1 MPGGPVSLILL
12 VALVAVIV
20 MYRRRGTGRVD
31 VGTMVRRLLEY
42 GFLYGL
48 VMATAIGATGA
59 LGRLLDNLG
68 DGGRGEP
75 EELALWFSLM
85 IVAGGALVGLGF
97 WLRRRFRADPSEVD
111 AGGWSVYRSA
121 VDLTAVGFVVAGA
134 VQTLGCLLDGWTL
147 DRWMLAGAVVW
158 AVVGVGHRRL
168 PGRLPDVTH
177 LLGSAVALAGMSI
190 SGAVLVEHLL
200 GWAYDGATPDP
211 MGSLGLADRR
221 DWDEAADGVTGAAA
235 PLLAFAGAWIR
246 YWWLNARTAGR
257 SSERDGYVLVVG
269 VLGGLAVTVVA
280 VGGVLH
286 SLLTWVL
293 VSSSRQAG
301 AVAHFDVLTI
311 HGALA
316 LTGLA
321 LWTYHRGQ
329 VPHAVER
336 QVEGR
341 DEVSRL
347 YDHLEAG
354 VGLVTSTVGAALLLG
369 VVFHR
374 ILPAPDDWDR
384 GVGELVAAALT
395 ALLAGGPVWA
405 RAWRRIQSH
414 AGSVAEESS
423 AVRRIYLFSVFGATA
438 LCVLGSLGTMVF
450 LVLFGL
456 LEGDLDVE
464 KMAVFRFP
472 LSMLGATVGVA
483 VYHGRVLRS
492 GLRAVPVSARPT
504 LRTVTVV
511 GTELSDLVG
520 RLEGLPGV
528 RVVQRVRL
536 DAPGVTPA
544 DPESVVADVRDA
556 TGDQLVVVGADGSAE
571 VIPVGS

>member
-1 MPGGPVSLILL
+1 VSLVLL
-12 VALVAVIV
+12 VVLVTVIV
-20 MYRRRGTGRVD
+20 MYRRRGSGRGD

-59 LGRLLDNLG
+59 LGRFLDAVG
-68 DGGRGEP
+68 EGGSGEP

-85 IVAGGALVGLGF
+85 IVAGGALVGLGY
-97 WLRRRFRADPSEVD
+97 WLRRRFRADPSEAD

-134 VQTLGCLLDGWTL
+134 VQTLGWLLDGWTL
-147 DRWMLAGAVVW
+147 DRWMLSAGVVW
-158 AVVGVGHRRL
+158 SVVGVTHRRL
-168 PGRLPDVTH
+168 PGRLPDVAH
-177 LLGSAVALAGMSI
+177 LLGAAAALAGMSI

-211 MGSLGLADRR
+211 IGSLGLADGR
-221 DWDEAADGVTGAAA
+221 DWGEAADGATGAAA

-246 YWWLNARTAGR
+246 YWWMNARTMAR
-257 SSERDGYVLVVG
+257 SPERDGYVLVVG

-311 HGALA
+311 YGALV
-316 LTGLA
+316 LTGLV
-321 LWTYHRGQ
+321 LWTYHRCQ

-336 QVEGR
+336 QAGGR

-347 YDHLEAG
+347 YDHLGAA
-354 VGLVTSTVGAALLLG
+354 VGLVACTVGAALLLG

-374 ILPAPDDWDR
+374 LLPAPDDWDR
-384 GVGELVAAALT
+384 GVGELLAAALT

-405 RAWRRIQSH
+405 RAWRRIQLH
-414 AGSVAEESS
+414 AGGVDEESS
-423 AVRRIYLFSVFGATA
+423 AVRRIYLFSVFGVTA

-450 LVLFGL
+450 LILFGL

-483 VYHGRVLRS
+483 AYHGRVLRS
-492 GLRAVPVSARPT
+492 GLRAVPVSTRPA

-511 GTELSDLVG
+511 GADVSDLVAE
-520 RLEGLPGV
+520 LEGLPGV
-528 RVVQRVRL
+528 RVVRRL
-536 DAPGVTPA
+536 RIGSPGAVPV
-544 DPESVVADVRDA
+544 DPGAVVADVRESAD
-556 TGDQLVVVGADGSAE
+556 DLLVVVSGDGSVE
-571 VIPVGS
+571 VIPLAP

>member
-1 MPGGPVSLILL
+1 VSLILL

-97 WLRRRFRADPSEVD
+97 WLRRRFRADQSEVD